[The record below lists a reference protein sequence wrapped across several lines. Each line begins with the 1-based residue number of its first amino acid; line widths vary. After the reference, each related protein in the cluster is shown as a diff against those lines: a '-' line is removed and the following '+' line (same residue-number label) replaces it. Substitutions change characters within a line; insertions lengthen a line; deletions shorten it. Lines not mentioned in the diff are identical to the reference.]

1 MSLQTTYKQLGRPC
15 SLMQIQTYFAS
26 NIAKKK
32 KDAFTDHFPD
42 IQAISNDESGDKSQQ
57 CCNENT
63 DIDNKTLGSYNIL
76 QTPVLVQFRA
86 FSKQTGVGERK
97 ASRMTSWY
105 KKLSLEHQTHQ
116 DNIPRKLKPE
126 YGRPERRFLNR
137 YHPSNANK

>member
-1 MSLQTTYKQLGRPC
+1 MSLQTTHKQLGRTC
-15 SLMQIQTYFAS
+15 SLMQIQTYLAS
-26 NIAKKK
+26 NIAKKNE

-86 FSKQTGVGERK
+86 FSKQTGVGRG
-97 ASRMTSWY
+97 
-105 KKLSLEHQTHQ
+105 KLA
-116 DNIPRKLKPE
+116 
-126 YGRPERRFLNR
+126 G
-137 YHPSNANK
+137 